1 MYGPNLFI
9 LTPKLGCSM
18 ISPLAGATV
27 HVANVA
33 RILVES
39 LSQAVQGNAYLIMV
53 AISTLGV
60 R

>member
-1 MYGPNLFI
+1 
-9 LTPKLGCSM
+9 M